1 MLSSFNPL
9 ESSLPRFV
17 IIRFPYT
24 YGINLKRFVLVV
36 SIPGGDIFFIIRRGY
51 VLESQSISSREEGHY
66 YYYLLLTI
74 LVIIHTNN
82 SQLVAIQILYVTA
95 NVWVSA
101 YVSADLCNR
110 RGRHIRR
117 AETCWF
123 YCPWWSCKLPFSN
136 DRISKQQPK

>member
-95 NVWVSA
+95 NV
-101 YVSADLCNR
+101 
-110 RGRHIRR
+110 
-117 AETCWF
+117 
-123 YCPWWSCKLPFSN
+123 
-136 DRISKQQPK
+136 